1 MTVPAFIVRNL
12 TQLAIL
18 SSTVDGRKS
27 LLQKSLSGLMK
38 KMAPPTHL
46 NTERTYKKA
55 PFSTL
60 LASILKSRARVT
72 VL

>member
-27 LLQKSLSGLMK
+27 FLQKSLSGLALK
-38 KMAPPTHL
+38 
-46 NTERTYKKA
+46 
-55 PFSTL
+55 PFFFVVAFLRRVVVTGIM
-60 LASILKSRARVT
+60 SITNS
-72 VL
+72 